1 MRRHFLIVLLL
12 CAIAIPYRA
21 HGADIAQS
29 LAKMDALIKEMQA
42 LRAEFAALA
51 GAAPSVVT
59 PSGSVLGA
67 QTKTFF
73 TQSLALGV
81 TNSDIEKIQKLLA
94 TDPAIYPYGV
104 VSGFFGPKTEEGV
117 KNFQT
122 RFGLAA
128 VGVVGPSTK
137 TLFELFFAAYPD
149 DVYPN
154 DVLQKKPTVLVA
166 SVSAIPA
173 TPAFV
178 AVSAPANTSGISSIT
193 VIKDDEEAEVR
204 VVYAGG
210 THKVFIVD
218 GDSNTTIINAIADK
232 INVSKSV
239 ILTLIQFKNSDD
251 NDNQSGDATDAED
264 AIDSAQDA
272 IDSVEEDIDDADNDV
287 DTSDAEDALD
297 EARDLL
303 DDAENALDDE
313 EYEDALD
320 LAQEAEDMA
329 DEAVDELNDAE
340 DAADE
345 AEDAV

>member
-154 DVLQKKPTVLVA
+154 DVLQKKLKSPWSQREGPREDHLL
-166 SVSAIPA
+166 
-173 TPAFV
+173 
-178 AVSAPANTSGISSIT
+178 
-193 VIKDDEEAEVR
+193 R
-204 VVYAGG
+204 VVCSRSAGHDRSSPNG
-210 THKVFIVD
+210 SSFR
-218 GDSNTTIINAIADK
+218 GAI
-232 INVSKSV
+232 
-239 ILTLIQFKNSDD
+239 L
-251 NDNQSGDATDAED
+251 
-264 AIDSAQDA
+264 
-272 IDSVEEDIDDADNDV
+272 
-287 DTSDAEDALD
+287 
-297 EARDLL
+297 
-303 DDAENALDDE
+303 
-313 EYEDALD
+313 
-320 LAQEAEDMA
+320 
-329 DEAVDELNDAE
+329 
-340 DAADE
+340 
-345 AEDAV
+345 